1 MRERRYEMPKLN
13 VPLSG
18 KARVLCE
25 YKVAHP
31 LKTQKELAADLGFN
45 PKTVA
50 KWCQDE
56 NFLDYEHELCLKIF
70 KDAQGI
76 ALKTMIEAAKK
87 GNTKAAQYLL
97 DNTGFK
103 LPDEQNINLS
113 GDMEINIGE

>member
-1 MRERRYEMPKLN
+1 MPKLN
-13 VPLSG
+13 VPLSN

-25 YKVAHP
+25 YKVLHP
-31 LKTQKELAADLGFN
+31 LKSQKELAADLGFD

-56 NFLDYEHELCLKIF
+56 HFLEYEHELCMVKF
-70 KDAQGI
+70 KSAQGI
-76 ALKTMIEAAKK
+76 ALETMINAAKK

-103 LPDEQNINLS
+103 LPDEQNVNLDAEIS
-113 GDMEINIGE
+113 IDYGD

>member
-1 MRERRYEMPKLN
+1 MPKLN
-13 VPLSG
+13 VPLSN
-18 KARVLCE
+18 KAKVLCE

-31 LKTQKELAADLGFN
+31 LKSQRELAADLGFN
-45 PKTVA
+45 LKMVTR
-50 KWCQDE
+50 WCQDK
-56 NFLDYEHELCLKIF
+56 NFLEYEHELCMLIF
-70 KDAQGI
+70 QGAQGI
-76 ALKTMIEAAKK
+76 ALNTMIEAAKK